1 MTMKSGLT
9 DANELMALS
18 GEPAG
23 ESPAGESPA
32 AKAEALPLNLDLDFS
47 SENRKILYDDMVL
60 ENASG
65 SFSLKKGILS
75 MKNLRFKTL
84 EGDFLMSGQYDPR
97 EPSRPEFSYQLQM
110 KNTSIPKAYETF
122 SGLRALVPVAK
133 NMEGRMA
140 GDFSMAGSMDADM
153 NPLLPSLNGKGI
165 LSISGGK
172 VKDFSVMKGINS
184 LAKTSL
190 PTEVLLNDLK
200 IKTAI
205 VDGRVNFEPFDV
217 KAGGQV
223 VNIGGSNG
231 LDGTVDYRIKTSVPA
246 GAAGTAVASALSSL
260 SGKSISS
267 PKDVKFEIAASGPA
281 SSPKFRLVKVDAGSV
296 KQEAKTVVTDKVKEL
311 KAEAE
316 AKARAEADRLKKE
329 AESKAKSEADRL
341 KKEAEDKAKGELE
354 KLKKKFK
361 F

>member
-1 MTMKSGLT
+1 
-9 DANELMALS
+9 
-18 GEPAG
+18 
-23 ESPAGESPA
+23 
-32 AKAEALPLNLDLDFS
+32 
-47 SENRKILYDDMVL
+47 
-60 ENASG
+60 
-65 SFSLKKGILS
+65 
-75 MKNLRFKTL
+75 
-84 EGDFLMSGQYDPR
+84 
-97 EPSRPEFSYQLQM
+97 
-110 KNTSIPKAYETF
+110 
-122 SGLRALVPVAK
+122 
-133 NMEGRMA
+133 
-140 GDFSMAGSMDADM
+140 MAGSMDSDM

-172 VKDFSVMKGINS
+172 VKDLSVMKGINS

-190 PTEVLLNDLK
+190 PTEVLLQDLS
-200 IKTAI
+200 IKASI

-260 SGKSISS
+260 SGKSIPS

-296 KQEAKTVVTDKVKEL
+296 KQEVKAAVTEKVKEV

-316 AKARAEADRLKKE
+316 AKARAEAERLKKE
-329 AESKAKSEADRL
+329 AEAKAKAETERL